1 MIYIK
6 SFLESVEN
14 NDVVNEVEDF
24 FVYSHLDKDYDIEAK
39 ELTGGGSN
47 LQKSIGGPD
56 LVKIV
61 LLNINKK
68 GIKDVM
74 EDIKPVVSRMENFS
88 HYAVSLIIF
97 TGYGFHTDYQNIRKN
112 TLGRCSRSGPGLSSL
127 INVNDNTEERIVLF
141 IYKKD

>member
-6 SFLESVEN
+6 RFLESVEN
-14 NDVVNEVEDF
+14 NDVVNEIEDF
-24 FVYSHLDKDYDIEAK
+24 FVYSHLDKDYDVESK
-39 ELTGGGSN
+39 ELTGHQPVFG
-47 LQKSIGGPD
+47 GGPD

-97 TGYGFHTDYQNIRKN
+97 TGYGARKRGRGFHTDYQNIRKN
-112 TLGRCSRSGPGLSSL
+112 TLGPGLSSL